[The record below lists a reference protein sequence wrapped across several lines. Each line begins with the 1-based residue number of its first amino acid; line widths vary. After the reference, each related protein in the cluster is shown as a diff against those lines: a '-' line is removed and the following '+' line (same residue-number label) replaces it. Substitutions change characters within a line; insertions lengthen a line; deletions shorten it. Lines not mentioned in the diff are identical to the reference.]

1 MKAYTK
7 DLEVAVGLPM
17 QTSAQDAL
25 LRAEIEREQ
34 EKEQI
39 RQQLLHHSMELA
51 SKTSSAKGQTKGRKQ
66 AKETEAVSSDLPPSV
81 PSVPSQEGVIQPTLP
96 SPWQQLVSPEGYPY
110 YYNTQTGGQPSSV
123 RSALFRVGLMRVAVR
138 FEN

>member
-66 AKETEAVSSDLPPSV
+66 AKETDVSSDLPPSV
-81 PSVPSQEGVIQPTLP
+81 PLVPSQEGVVQSTLP

-110 YYNTQTGGQPSSV
+110 YYNTQTGGQSSSV
-123 RSALFRVGLMRVAVR
+123 RSALFRVSLMRVAVR